1 MIKNELKALWNNKLL
16 LVVLLVIMLIPSIYA
31 GLFLASMWDP
41 YGELEY
47 LPVAVVNHDQPV
59 DYNDKELAIGESLAD
74 SLRDNDAMA
83 FCIVDDETA
92 AEGLKN
98 GTYYMTVTIP
108 ENFSENAT
116 TLTEDEPQQMI
127 LEYQTNPGKNY
138 IAMKMSES
146 ALKEIDKNITEE
158 ITRTYAESMFDSIQ
172 EIGDGFH
179 DAVDGVKKMI
189 DGEDQLTDGN
199 QEITDNLNVLA
210 TSTLTFKEG
219 SDTLSEGL
227 STYFSGV
234 KTLDKG
240 IHKLQKGTDQIA
252 DEAVSGADTLAK
264 GAKKLNKNLS
274 TYMEGVVSA
283 SSGSDELNANSM
295 ALNNGMASVS
305 TGADSLK
312 SGSTQILNGLKQ
324 MQTSL
329 SGSLTKENVTQ
340 IQTAAASLPLLNENI
355 QKLNAAVNGDG
366 KSPGID
372 MSSMTQ
378 LLTGVGGNIQSAGA
392 DIQSSA
398 NTMQDSAM
406 KVRQA
411 YAAVSAVASSEN
423 LTVEEKKSLQA
434 AMTVLYDPG
443 DETGGTTAYGNIMKS
458 FGSISSA
465 GKQLTTAG
473 TTLQSVEG
481 SDFSAQVEQLKGSVG
496 QLAAAS
502 DQLLPA
508 SGTTLTS
515 LLEGM
520 QSVQAGLT
528 QTKEADGASGL
539 IEGMTSLDEGI
550 ASLQTG
556 INGENGLKAGLTAY
570 TTGVSSLNTGLTTL
584 TGYNESIQA
593 GMNSLATGA
602 GIFAS
607 GLDSGINK
615 LTKGVTQ
622 LQQGSGKLISN
633 QPKLLNG
640 VSQLSDGAS
649 QIADGAGKLRDGSKE
664 VGDGLSSLQKGTVE
678 LKSALQDGKEEI
690 RDNAATDQTLDMFA
704 DPVGTEGSEI
714 TTVKNNGHAM
724 AAYMMTVGLWVGC
737 LAFCLMYTLSS
748 YTGELKSGIAWWG
761 SKAVILY
768 PLAILMSGILVIV
781 LHIFNGFSPESMG
794 RTFLVAMVTAVAFMS
809 IMYFFNLLLG
819 KVGSFLMLIFM
830 VLQLAGSAGTY
841 PVEISGSLVAAIHK
855 YVPFTYTVDAFR
867 SAISGGESVVKEL
880 SLLLILAV
888 VFSGLTIVVFAVR
901 TRRIRKSQFYLYEWI
916 EEKGLA

>member
-1 MIKNELKALWNNKLL
+1 MIKNELKALWDNKLL

-47 LPVAVVNHDQPV
+47 LPVAVVDHDQPV
-59 DYNDKELAIGESLAD
+59 EYNDKELAIGKNLTD
-74 SLRDNDAMA
+74 SLKDNDAMA
-83 FCIVDDETA
+83 FSIVDDETA
-92 AEGLKN
+92 EEGLKN
-98 GTYYMTVTIP
+98 GTYYMIVTIP
-108 ENFSENAT
+108 ENFSANAT
-116 TLTEDEPQQMI
+116 TLTEDEPKQMM

-158 ITRTYAESMFDSIQ
+158 ITHTYAESVFDSIQ
-172 EIGDGFH
+172 EIGDGFG
-179 DAVDGVKKMI
+179 DAVDGARKMI
-189 DGEDQLTDGN
+189 DGEDQLRDGN
-199 QEITDNLNVLA
+199 QEITDNLDVLA

-219 SDTLSEGL
+219 SDTFSKGL

-252 DEAVSGADTLAK
+252 DEAGSGADTLAE
-264 GAKKLNKNLS
+264 GAKKLNDSLG
-274 TYMEGVVSA
+274 TYTEGVASA
-283 SSGSDELNANSM
+283 KSGSDELTANST
-295 ALNNGMASVS
+295 ALNEGLASVS
-305 TGADSLK
+305 AGTDSLK

-324 MQTSL
+324 MRTSL
-329 SGSLTKENVTQ
+329 DGSLTKENVTQ
-340 IQTAAASLPLLNENI
+340 IQTAAASLPVLDENI

-366 KSPGID
+366 KSSGID
-372 MSSMTQ
+372 MSGMTQ
-378 LLTGVGGNIQSAGA
+378 VLTGVGGNIQSAGA

-398 NTMQDSAM
+398 NTMQASAV
-406 KVRQA
+406 KVREA
-411 YAAVSAVASSEN
+411 YAAVSAVVSSEN
-423 LTVEEKKSLQA
+423 LTAVEKKTLQTAMA
-434 AMTVLYDPG
+434 ALYDS
-443 DETGGTTAYGNIMKS
+443 DNETGDATAYGNIMRS
-458 FGSISSA
+458 LGGISSA
-465 GKQLTTAG
+465 GDQLTAAG
-473 TTLQSVEG
+473 SVLTSAAG
-481 SDFSAQVEQLKGSVG
+481 SDLSGQVEQLKSSVS

-502 DQLLPA
+502 KQLLPA

-515 LLEGM
+515 LLKGM
-520 QSVQAGLT
+520 QSVQTGLI

-550 ASLQTG
+550 TALQTG
-556 INGENGLKAGLTAY
+556 INGEKGLKAGLTAY
-570 TTGVSSLNTGLTTL
+570 TNGVSSLNTGLATL
-584 TGYNESIQA
+584 TGYNESIQE
-593 GMNSLATGA
+593 GMNTLATGA
-602 GIFAS
+602 DTFATGLHS
-607 GLDSGINK
+607 GVSK
-615 LTKGVTQ
+615 LTKGAAE
-622 LQQGSGKLISN
+622 LQNGSDKLVSN
-633 QPKLLNG
+633 QPKLSKG
-640 VSQLSDGAS
+640 AGKLSDGAI

-664 VGDGLSSLQKGTVE
+664 LGGGLSDLHKGTME

-690 RDNAATDQTLDMFA
+690 RDSAATDATLDMFA
-704 DPVGTEGSEI
+704 NPVGTEGSEI

-768 PLAILMSGILVIV
+768 PLAILMSGILVIA

-819 KVGSFLMLIFM
+819 KIGSFLMLIFM

-867 SAISGGESVVKEL
+867 SAISGGESIAKEL
-880 SLLLILAV
+880 SLLLILAL
-888 VFSGLTIVVFAVR
+888 VFSGLTVAVFEVR
-901 TRRIRKSQFYLYEWI
+901 ARRIRKSQFYIYEWI